1 MQTAMRRGDGG
12 DIPENNLEALI
23 AAQKR
28 WPQLDS
34 FIMIAD
40 NNAAIKDISLI
51 KQVTKPVNIIL
62 CGVSDKIHPHYVE
75 LAAKTNGRI
84 YTLEAEITDLNKLK
98 LGGRIDIGKS
108 VYEYRKEGLVKVF
121 DY

>member
-1 MQTAMRRGDGG
+1 
-12 DIPENNLEALI
+12 
-23 AAQKR
+23 
-28 WPQLDS
+28 
-34 FIMIAD
+34 MIAD
-40 NNAAIKDISLI
+40 NNAPIKDISLL

-62 CGVSDKIHPHYVE
+62 CGVGDKIHPHYVE

>member
-1 MQTAMRRGDGG
+1 MNTD
-12 DIPENNLEALI
+12 
-23 AAQKR
+23 K
-28 WPQLDS
+28 
-34 FIMIAD
+34 
-40 NNAAIKDISLI
+40 NAAIKDISLI
-51 KQVTKPVNIIL
+51 QQVTKPVNIIR

-75 LAAKTNGRI
+75 LAAKPNGRI